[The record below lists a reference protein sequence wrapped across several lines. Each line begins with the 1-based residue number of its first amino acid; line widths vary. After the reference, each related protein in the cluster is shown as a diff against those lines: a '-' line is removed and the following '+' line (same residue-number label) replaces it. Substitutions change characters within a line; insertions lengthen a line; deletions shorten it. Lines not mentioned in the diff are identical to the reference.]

1 MKNLTPQFIADAV
14 NGTLVCPEEL
24 LDREVTSVTSDS
36 RAVKEGSL
44 FIALKGER
52 VDGHV
57 FIPQAAEKGAL
68 LVLTESDE
76 AAGTIPHVTV
86 SSTEQA
92 MGDLAHAYLNELDVP
107 VVSVTG
113 SVGKTST
120 KETIATV
127 LGAKYRTHRTEGN
140 FNNQIGLPMSIF
152 SMPQETEIAVLEMGI
167 NHFGE
172 MDRLS
177 SIANPDI
184 AVITNIGTCHLEF
197 LIDRDGVFRAKT
209 ECFEHLKEGGRVV
222 LNGDDDKL
230 INVKEVR
237 GQKPVFFGLGAHN
250 DFRAENIRSLGLKG
264 SAFTVV
270 TPESSFEVKLPVP
283 GEHMILNALAAC
295 AVGRLSGLT
304 DEEIT
309 AGLAVVR
316 TISGRFNIIESGQT
330 TIIDDCYNANPMSM
344 RAALKLLSETR
355 EETARR
361 HVAVLGDMAELGADE
376 VRLHRELGEFIKDYP
391 VDLLIASGPLSEAI
405 AKGAEGGVPEIK
417 YFPET
422 DELVS
427 SIGNL
432 VKEDDVVLVKASH
445 CMGFDRI
452 VKILSEKKRS

>member
-1 MKNLTPQFIADAV
+1 MKDLTPQFIADV
-14 NGTLVCPEEL
+14 TGGKLVCPAEL
-24 LDREVTSVTSDS
+24 LDKEVTSVTTDS
-36 RAVKEGSL
+36 RSVREGSL
-44 FIALKGER
+44 FIALKGE
-52 VDGHV
+52 VFDGHA
-57 FIPQAAEKGAL
+57 FIPQTAEKGAL
-68 LVLTESDE
+68 IALTESDE
-76 AAGTIPHVTV
+76 AAGTMPHVTV
-86 SSTEQA
+86 KSTYDA
-92 MGDLAHAYLNELDVP
+92 MGDLAHAWLNKLDVP

-127 LGAKYRTHRTEGN
+127 LAAKYKTHKTEGN
-140 FNNQIGLPMSIF
+140 FNNNIGLPMTIF
-152 SMPQETEIAVLEMGI
+152 NIDPETEIAVLEMGI

-172 MDRLS
+172 MHKLS

-209 ECFEHLKEGGRVV
+209 EVFEHLKEGGRVV

-270 TPESSFEVKLPVP
+270 TPDSSFEVKLPVP

-309 AGLAVVR
+309 AGLAVVK
-316 TISGRFNIIESGQT
+316 TISGRFNIIET
-330 TIIDDCYNANPMSM
+330 DKYTLIDDCYNANPMSM
-344 RAALKLLSETR
+344 RAALKLLSETK
-355 EETARR
+355 EEPARR

-376 VRLHRELGEFIKDYP
+376 KELHRELGEFIKSYP
-391 VDLLIASGPLSEAI
+391 VDLLLTGGPLAESI
-405 AKGAEGGVPEIK
+405 AEGAKGGVPEIRS
-417 YFPET
+417 FPKA
-422 DELVS
+422 DELVAAVGDL
-427 SIGNL
+427 I
-432 VKEDDVVLVKASH
+432 EDGDVVLIKAWH
-445 CMGFDRI
+445 CMGFERI
-452 VKILSEKKRS
+452 VRLLKEKA